1 MLSPAMADGALLQ
14 TFDHA
19 LRGGAMVLQLLIATL
34 LIRHHARSLAA
45 RLGAAFALGV
55 AAYAVCSWPGFAAHA
70 VIWFAPILAICIGN
84 SLVFWLFARALF
96 DDDFAYRWWHAAA
109 WIALATVGLL
119 EVLLLIPGGFSL
131 AGVVGIALSLSSL
144 AFAALAVGQTL
155 LGWRADLIEGR
166 RLLRVFVVG
175 GTAGYIAI
183 IGTVELAL
191 RGGPP
196 PAIASAANAAGL
208 VAMASVIA
216 WLLFRVAGDGLFPE
230 PRAGSAKAAGAAPV
244 IGDVLQDAGR
254 EAPDPKALHSLER
267 VMTSERIYRQEG
279 LTIGVLAVKLGLP
292 EYKLRQL
299 INQGL
304 GYRNFNT
311 YLNHYRIEEAKAALA
326 DAAQAEVPVLT
337 IAMDAG
343 FQSLNPFNRA
353 FKAATGLTPTEY
365 RRSKL
370 GRAAS

>member
-1 MLSPAMADGALLQ
+1 
-14 TFDHA
+14 
-19 LRGGAMVLQLLIATL
+19 
-34 LIRHHARSLAA
+34 
-45 RLGAAFALGV
+45 
-55 AAYAVCSWPGFAAHA
+55 
-70 VIWFAPILAICIGN
+70 
-84 SLVFWLFARALF
+84 
-96 DDDFAYRWWHAAA
+96 
-109 WIALATVGLL
+109 
-119 EVLLLIPGGFSL
+119 
-131 AGVVGIALSLSSL
+131 
-144 AFAALAVGQTL
+144 
-155 LGWRADLIEGR
+155 
-166 RLLRVFVVG
+166 
-175 GTAGYIAI
+175 
-183 IGTVELAL
+183 
-191 RGGPP
+191 
-196 PAIASAANAAGL
+196 
-208 VAMASVIA
+208 MASVIA

-267 VMTSERIYRQEG
+267 VMTSECIYRQEG
-279 LTIGVLAVKLGLP
+279 LTIGVLALKLGLP

-343 FQSLNPFNRA
+343 FQSLNQFNRA

>member
-1 MLSPAMADGALLQ
+1 MISP
-14 TFDHA
+14 T
-19 LRGGAMVLQLLIATL
+19 GGGTRRPGSRWRPSACW
-34 LIRHHARSLAA
+34 RSSCSSRVGFLWLAWSESCSA
-45 RLGAAFALGV
+45 CHRWPSPRLPSV
-55 AAYAVCSWPGFAAHA
+55 RRSW
-70 VIWFAPILAICIGN
+70 
-84 SLVFWLFARALF
+84 
-96 DDDFAYRWWHAAA
+96 
-109 WIALATVGLL
+109 
-119 EVLLLIPGGFSL
+119 
-131 AGVVGIALSLSSL
+131 
-144 AFAALAVGQTL
+144 
-155 LGWRADLIEGR
+155 GWRADLIEGR

-267 VMTSERIYRQEG
+267 VMTSECIYRQEG
-279 LTIGVLAVKLGLP
+279 LTIGVLALKLGLP